1 MKIVRYKKKN
11 RFITTYIIAG
21 GFLLV
26 IVLGTLILHLPI
38 ASATGQSVAFSDA
51 LFTATTSVC
60 VTGLV
65 TLPTYSTWSVFGQVV
80 ILLLIQMGGL
90 GVITFTTVFL
100 QVMKRRIGM
109 RERQLIRDAY
119 NLETDNGMGIMVKK
133 VILGT
138 FLVEGIGAIL
148 YSFVFVPEFGAAG
161 IWKSIFNAI
170 SAFCNAGMDLLGP
183 SSLIPYQTN
192 LLVNLVTMALVI
204 LGGIGFPIWFMS
216 IDAIKRA
223 VREKLSPRQVIQGM
237 PLYAKAVFFMTF
249 VLLFGGGVII
259 FCMEYHNENTI
270 GTLSLGNKILASL
283 FQSMTTRTAGF
294 CSIPQEGLRRC
305 TVIVCCALMFI
316 GGSPSGTAGGIKTTT
331 ILILVASLVS
341 ALSERNNT
349 EIFHRKIHADRVRKA
364 MSVFSL
370 SFVVM
375 LISLTAFCMVQEGAF
390 EDCLYEVA
398 SAIATVGLSRDL
410 TSKLT
415 LGGKLVIVAT
425 MYMGRI
431 GPISLSLFFN
441 TTKYVNS
448 IQYPEE
454 SMPVG

>member
-1 MKIVRYKKKN
+1 MKIYRQKKKN

-26 IVLGTLILHLPI
+26 IVLGTILLSLPI
-38 ASATGQSVAFSDA
+38 ASATGQAVSFSDA

-65 TLPTYSTWSVFGQVV
+65 TLPTYSAWSIFGQVV
-80 ILLLIQMGGL
+80 ILLLVQMGGL

-100 QVMKRRIGM
+100 LIMKRRVGM

-119 NLETDNGMGIMVKK
+119 NLDTDNGMSQMVKK

-138 FLVEGIGAIL
+138 FIVEGTGAVL
-148 YSFVFVPEFGAAG
+148 YCFAFVPEFGISG
-161 IWKSIFNAI
+161 VWKSIFNAV

-192 LLVNLVTMALVI
+192 VLVNLVTMALII

-216 IDAIKRA
+216 IDAIKKMWK
-223 VREKLSPRQVIQGM
+223 EKMSFGQVIKGM
-237 PLYAKAVFFMTF
+237 PLYAKAVFFMTV
-249 VLLFGGGVII
+249 VLTVGGALLVLI
-259 FCMEYHNENTI
+259 MEFHNERTI
-270 GTLSLGNKILASL
+270 GNLAFGDKVLASF
-283 FQSMTTRTAGF
+283 FQSITTRTAGF
-294 CSIPQEGLRRC
+294 CTIPQEGLRRC
-305 TVIVCCALMFI
+305 TIIVCCFMMFI

-331 ILILVASLVS
+331 ILILGASLFS

-349 EIFHRKIHADRVRKA
+349 ELFHRRIHADRVRKA

-370 SFVVM
+370 SFIVM
-375 LISLTAFCMVQEGAF
+375 LISLTIFCMVQEGAF

-410 TSKLT
+410 TSSLT